1 MGQTAKFD
9 MEVEDI
15 KAATKQNVRKI
26 LESRENLKDLIKEAE
41 ALQDTYDQFVLQWE
55 KNVKFVDYRIAEV
68 QKELE
73 DAQVMM
79 NKNVDKMLFR
89 GESLEDL
96 SKRSETLQDSSN
108 KFAEHAA
115 EVKNKLW
122 WKNFR
127 TLIMGVIFCAPV
139 YTIARSVNTD

>member
-15 KAATKQNVRKI
+15 KAVTKQNVRKI

-96 SKRSETLQDSSN
+96 SKRIEALQDSSN

-139 YTIARSVNTD
+139 YTIVKSVNTD